1 MSIPIVVRKPRPP
14 LTKPRANQP
23 SLNLNFEID
32 VPEDNS
38 IAARQFSYM
47 LCPSL
52 PGKLMKISKDVD
64 DLRFVA
70 DCDPELG
77 FTPLDIECRHCGG
90 RGFSNIFMRP
100 CRKGV
105 LVGSADARVYRRGLG
120 RAAPKLRPCPQH
132 RGEDLL
138 KSRLPQ
144 ITWLLRLY
152 DVVGR

>member
-90 RGFSNIFMRP
+90 RIDPHSSGATLTSSCGHAARAFWSEAQMHVFI
-100 CRKGV
+100 
-105 LVGSADARVYRRGLG
+105 AEAWDA
-120 RAAPKLRPCPQH
+120 LRQSCAH
-132 RGEDLL
+132 ARSTAV
-138 KSRLPQ
+138 K
-144 ITWLLRLY
+144 IC
-152 DVVGR
+152 